1 MPLVFEW
8 DPANAEEN
16 HRKHGVAFGEA
27 ASAIADTLSIT
38 VYDPDH
44 SEAEERFVLVGFS
57 AQNRLVVVVH
67 TERDDRI
74 RLVSARLASSH
85 ERRDY
90 EEGG

>member
-8 DPANAEEN
+8 DPAKAEEN
-16 HRKHGVAFGEA
+16 HRKHGVAFDEA
-27 ASAIADTLSIT
+27 ASAFADTLSIT
-38 VYDPDH
+38 IFDPDH
-44 SEAEERFVLVGFS
+44 SEAEERFVLIGLS

-90 EEGG
+90 EEGE

>member
-8 DPANAEEN
+8 DPTKAEEN
-16 HRKHGVAFGEA
+16 YRKHGVAFDEA
-27 ASAIADTLSIT
+27 ASAFADTLSIT
-38 VYDPDH
+38 IFDPDH
-44 SEAEERFVLVGFS
+44 SEAEERFVLIGLS

-67 TERDDRI
+67 TERDDRM

>member
-1 MPLVFEW
+1 MPLDFEW
-8 DPANAEEN
+8 DPTKADEN
-16 HRKHGVAFGEA
+16 YRKHGDAYDEA
-27 ASAIADTLSIT
+27 ASAFADTLSIT
-38 VYDPDH
+38 IFDPDH
-44 SEAEERFVLVGFS
+44 SEAEERFVLVGLS